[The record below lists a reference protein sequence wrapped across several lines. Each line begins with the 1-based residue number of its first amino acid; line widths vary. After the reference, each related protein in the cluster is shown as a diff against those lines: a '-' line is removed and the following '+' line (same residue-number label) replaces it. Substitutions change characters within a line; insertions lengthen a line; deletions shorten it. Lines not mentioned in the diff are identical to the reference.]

1 MSRCDSAFCCPAGCA
16 MQLQG
21 NPVTA
26 ACRNAVYTECCIS
39 SLYFVGDFPCQASL
53 MLTDP
58 LDPPQVEN
66 ASSCPQ
72 RTHQLKQPQVAICQ
86 LVSYG
91 CLKLFQSL

>member
-39 SLYFVGDFPCQASL
+39 SLYFVGDFPVCFL
-53 MLTDP
+53 
-58 LDPPQVEN
+58 N
-66 ASSCPQ
+66 ASE
-72 RTHQLKQPQVAICQ
+72 K
-86 LVSYG
+86 
-91 CLKLFQSL
+91 